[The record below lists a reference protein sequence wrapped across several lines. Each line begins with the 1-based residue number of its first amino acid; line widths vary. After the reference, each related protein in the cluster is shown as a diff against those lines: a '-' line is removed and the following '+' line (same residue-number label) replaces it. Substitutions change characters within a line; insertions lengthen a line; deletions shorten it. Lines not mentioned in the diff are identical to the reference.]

1 MSIGITIVVNN
12 PSISTKLTSINGAL
26 SGTALVNKYYAK
38 YSPDGSISEENTQT
52 MLSINKKQ
60 KTILGIS
67 LILVKKFLARKRLIR
82 PGQTEIICDL

>member
-12 PSISTKLTSINGAL
+12 PSVSTKLTSINGAL

-38 YSPDGSISEENTQT
+38 YSPDGSISEEHTQT

-60 KTILGIS
+60 DNFGNIFDLG
-67 LILVKKFLARKRLIR
+67 KKNSWPEK
-82 PGQTEIICDL
+82 D